1 MGNDDGQGTYTGS
14 LHSHTVQ
21 HPSSCIQIARLPGGT
36 SKALRLPNF
45 VASRL
50 ALEKSTPPRYPA
62 YFGRDGGGPAQLAN
76 PHKGKSKACT
86 HRKPDL
92 RTFPQS
98 PSSDRPSGAQGCP
111 YRGIDRASRCLQRST
126 TVEAKDIGLLSRPSG
141 RPCSVDS
148 RLHWQSQVISCWIP
162 GGHASFKSSS
172 LQERRC
178 SHG

>member
-1 MGNDDGQGTYTGS
+1 MGERTTTDKAHIPVVCTRTPCSTHPAASRS
-14 LHSHTVQ
+14 LGFREAL
-21 HPSSCIQIARLPGGT
+21 ARL
-36 SKALRLPNF
+36 LRLPNF

-148 RLHWQSQVISCWIP
+148 RL
-162 GGHASFKSSS
+162 
-172 LQERRC
+172 
-178 SHG
+178 